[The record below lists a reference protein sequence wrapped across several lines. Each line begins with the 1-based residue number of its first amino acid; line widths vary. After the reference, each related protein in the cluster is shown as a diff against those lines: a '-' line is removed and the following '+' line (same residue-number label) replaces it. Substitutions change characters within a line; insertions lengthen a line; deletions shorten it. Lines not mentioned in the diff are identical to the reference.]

1 MSAILLLGF
10 LIGMRHA
17 LEADHLAAVGSLA
30 DGRHSLRRSAWQGAV
45 WGMGHTLTLLL
56 FGGAVLLLDTL
67 VPERYA
73 LLLETLVGMM
83 LILLGADLLRRLYR
97 DRVHFH
103 LHRHDGIAH
112 IHAHSHRGASH
123 PHHQDPHHH
132 AHPPGF
138 PLRALLVGMTHG
150 LAGSAA
156 LVVLALGSV
165 HSLGQGL
172 LYILLFGAGSIV
184 GMGLLAATIAVPFRY
199 LSERGMNRGYR
210 LLQLLVAVVTVGMG
224 GSLVYTGVQ
233 AGVLS

>member
-1 MSAILLLGF
+1 M
-10 LIGMRHA
+10 
-17 LEADHLAAVGSLA
+17 
-30 DGRHSLRRSAWQGAV
+30 GAV

-73 LLLETLVGMM
+73 LLLETLVGVM
-83 LILLGADLLRRLYR
+83 LILLGADLLRRLFHHR
-97 DRVHFH
+97 IHVH
-103 LHRHDGIAH
+103 LHRHGGITH
-112 IHAHSHRGASH
+112 IHAHSHRDAVR
-123 PHHQDPHHH
+123 PHARDPHHH
-132 AHPPGF
+132 PHPDRF

-172 LYILLFGAGSIV
+172 LYILVFGAGSIV

-210 LLQLLVAVVTVGMG
+210 ALQSLVAVVTVGMG
-224 GSLVYTGVQ
+224 GSLLYAGIQ